1 MAKISV
7 ELELDDESLED
18 IVGALR
24 SLETISKAT
33 HELTNDL
40 EFLIKTIATNQREMK
55 KLTTSVAA
63 LLKESKNGSNA
74 RVKSKEEGS

>member
-7 ELELDDESLED
+7 ELEVDDESLED

-33 HELTNDL
+33 HELTGDL
-40 EFLIKTIATNQREMK
+40 EFLIKTIAANQREMK
-55 KLTTSVAA
+55 KLTTSVTA